1 MFPDNN
7 LLVSLNPHILEL
19 DPSSLTHS
27 RGPGTNTPVL
37 SSALPADDSKPSSF
51 TMFAQPAAFPP
62 SDVPLEYVR
71 HKLQRE
77 AQDFWGNIESSD
89 CTISMSNIYQ

>member
-19 DPSSLTHS
+19 DPSSFTHS

-37 SSALPADDSKPSSF
+37 SSAFPADDFKPSSS
-51 TMFAQPAAFPP
+51 TMFDAFPP